1 MKFLRRNHRAF
12 AALAVF
18 AVLCPSLRAAQQS
31 EQEAVSLLTTGMW
44 KYHGVARTFE
54 PDGTFTSTNANKGK
68 WSISNGQLIVTLGHF
83 ICYFPLPLKPEG
95 TPGADANG
103 KPWKLVR
110 VPSAPSPNPIVQAPS
125 PTPPKPTPP
134 PATLVQAPAQPQ
146 PPPTATPP
154 PTANQIVR
162 DYRDSL
168 VFVSGSEGAGSG
180 FIARMNGG
188 NFLVTN
194 VHVAAEL
201 HDPEFRT
208 LDDVVVRGG
217 APSMGIGED
226 IFCMAMPPG
235 GKPFEVM
242 QDVNTHAGVG
252 DPIVVL
258 GNAGGQGVVNDITGK
273 IVGIGPNLVEIDAPI
288 VPGNSGSPI
297 IDLKT
302 GTVVAVATYLI
313 VNRFD
318 FATFQILKKPVV
330 RRFGYRL
337 DSIKAWQ
344 PVNWPVFYAEEARMK
359 NIEAVTAN
367 LLNLYIG
374 FILSKDPTV
383 AGPPLDPIIK
393 TRVDEWRAAK
403 AEHPSPEDAAEDD
416 AEFLFFLKK
425 TSESDIAAARGQF
438 TYDYFARQLEKQKE
452 ERDQLSKGFQQIIQN
467 LGQ

>member
-1 MKFLRRNHRAF
+1 MSFLRTHSRAF
-12 AALAVF
+12 AVLAIF
-18 AVLCPSLRAAQQS
+18 AVLCSSLYGAQQT
-31 EQEAVSLLTTGMW
+31 EQEAIALLTTGMW
-44 KYHGVARTFE
+44 KYHGVSRGFD
-54 PDGTFTSTNANKGK
+54 PDGTLTSTNGNKGK
-68 WSISNGQLIVTLGHF
+68 WSIANGKLTVTLGHWD
-83 ICYFPLPLKPEG
+83 CYFPLPLKPEG

-103 KPWKLVR
+103 KPQTLVR
-110 VPSAPSPNPIVQAPS
+110 VSNARPPNPVAQAAPPPQPTPTATPSPSPAPIVQA
-125 PTPPKPTPP
+125 TPP
-134 PATLVQAPAQPQ
+134 PGG
-146 PPPTATPP
+146 TPP

-168 VFVSGSEGAGSG
+168 VFVSGSEGSGSG

-194 VHVAAEL
+194 VHVTAEL
-201 HDPEFRT
+201 QDAEFRT
-208 LDDVVVRGG
+208 LDNTVVQTG
-217 APSMGIGED
+217 APSMGLGED

-235 GKPFEVM
+235 GKPFEIM
-242 QDVNTHAGVG
+242 HDVNTTASVG
-252 DPIVVL
+252 DPVVVL
-258 GNAGGQGVVNDITGK
+258 GNAGGQDVVNDITGK
-273 IVGIGPNLVEIDAPI
+273 IVGIGPNLIEIDAPI

-318 FATFQILKKPVV
+318 FATFQILKRPVV

-344 PVNWPVFYAEEARMK
+344 PVTWQAFYAEEARMK
-359 NIEAVTAN
+359 NIEAVTSN
-367 LLNLYIG
+367 LLNLYLG
-374 FILSKDPTV
+374 FALGKDAPITI
-383 AGPPLDPIIK
+383 PRLDPVLK
-393 TRVDEWRAAK
+393 SHVDEWRAAK

-425 TSESDIAAARGQF
+425 VAESDIAASQGQF
-438 TYDYFARQLEKQKE
+438 TYDYFVRELARQKE
-452 ERDQLSKGFQQIIQN
+452 QRDQLSKGLQQMIQT